1 MYFKSYAFLLT
12 SFQDAIVKAV
22 CDQSYLG
29 YRTQHLLSIDR
40 RTEVIFQAVNSRTIE
55 DIIMCYSSGL
65 FCYYINRIGKMSEIT
80 CQTMFGIQTTIY
92 MIETDD
98 N

>member
-1 MYFKSYAFLLT
+1 MVLKSYTFLLT
-12 SFQDAIVKAV
+12 SFQDAIVKVV

-29 YRTQHLLSIDR
+29 YRTKHLLSIDR
-40 RTEVIFQAVNSRTIE
+40 RTEVIFQAVNLRTIE
-55 DIIMCYSSGL
+55 DIIICYSSSL

-80 CQTMFGIQTTIY
+80 CQIMFGSQTTIY